1 VQRPYCST
9 THPQRVLVTGGAG
22 YIGSHV
28 VHALQETR
36 RFKVISIDNHHNSH
50 AGALA
55 RVSELARAELP
66 ADASADD
73 RASAEVDAHVADLT
87 DAAAVRAV
95 FAQYGP
101 GGVWGVIHVAAY
113 KAVGE
118 SVERP
123 LLYYQNNVGAT
134 LTLCQVMSEFGC
146 TRMVYSSSATVYG
159 VPPEIPI
166 PETTRLKADSPYGRS
181 KVMCETALEDLCTGE
196 WMARS
201 GGVLLLIILQP
212 SPTHGGP
219 SPSVTS
225 SESHRPPRDKYL
237 ITSPQPRRRTSIG
250 QDRRRSPRPP
260 GKPPPPPCPH
270 GCRPREGGHAQG
282 LRQRL
287 PHAVRLPSPPPLS
300 PHVTTL

>member
-1 VQRPYCST
+1 
-9 THPQRVLVTGGAG
+9 VLVTGGAG

-134 LTLCQVMSEFGC
+134 LTLCQVMQEFGC

-159 VPPEIPI
+159 VPPVIPI

-181 KVMCETALEDLCTGE
+181 KVMCETALEDLCNGE

-201 GGVLLLIILQP
+201 QGVRLLIILQP

-219 SPSVTS
+219 SPSVIS
-225 SESHRPPRDKYL
+225 SESHRRLHGVHLTFRFSPAGAHPSGKIGEDPRGRPGNLLPLLAHMAVGRVKEDTLKVFGNDYPTPYVFSPVHPSAL
-237 ITSPQPRRRTSIG
+237 I
-250 QDRRRSPRPP
+250 
-260 GKPPPPPCPH
+260 
-270 GCRPREGGHAQG
+270 
-282 LRQRL
+282 
-287 PHAVRLPSPPPLS
+287 
-300 PHVTTL
+300 